1 MARET
6 KAERLAREAM
16 EREERHMLE
25 VQTYPVRLM
34 ALLERASKLGFNLE
48 VLNGTF
54 RVAVPNSDEYFLFN
68 YGHSGASEDNLHDLE
83 WRVGAR
89 EREQAEENR
98 RFMLKQAALKKLSE
112 EEREVLGLPVRNCNW

>member
-6 KAERLAREAM
+6 KAERLVREAM
-16 EREERHMLE
+16 EAEERHAVA

-68 YGHSGASEDNLHDLE
+68 YAHSGASEDNLHDLE

-89 EREQAEENR
+89 EREQAEEQR
-98 RFMLKQAALKKLSE
+98 RYNLKQAALAKLTE
-112 EEREVLGLPVRNCNW
+112 EERDVLGLPVRNW